1 MNQIIVF
8 KILKVTFLGTG
19 TSHGVPFIG
28 CECAVCT
35 SDNPR
40 DKRLRSSIH
49 LDIDG
54 KSIIIDAGPDFRQQV
69 LRENIRQLDALVFT
83 HEHKDHT
90 AGLDEVR
97 SFNHIQQQPI
107 AVYCRSAVLD
117 RLRKEYAYIF
127 ADHDYPGIPDIEVQL
142 IENKPFTVAGI
153 QLNPVEVMHHQMPV
167 LGFRIGDFTYITDAK
182 HIAEKEK
189 QKIKGSSILVLNALQ
204 HEENIAHLTLN
215 EALALVEELGVEQA
229 YLTHISHRLGLHDV
243 VSKNLPPHVA
253 LAYDGLQLKI

>member
-1 MNQIIVF
+1 M
-8 KILKVTFLGTG
+8 KVTFLGTG

-28 CECAVCT
+28 CDCAVCT

-49 LDIDG
+49 LDIEG

-69 LRENIRQLDALVFT
+69 LREKIRQLDALVFT

-97 SFNHIQQQPI
+97 SFNQIQQQPI
-107 AVYCRSAVLD
+107 AVYCRSAVLE

-127 ADHDYPGIPDIEVQL
+127 AGHDYPGIPDIEVQL
-142 IENKPFTVAGI
+142 IENKPFSVAGI
-153 QLNPVEVMHHQMPV
+153 ALNPVEVMHHQMPV

-182 HIAEKEK
+182 HIADEEK
-189 QKIKGSSILVLNALQ
+189 QKIKGSSTLVLNALQ

-215 EALALVEELGVEQA
+215 EALALVEELGVGRA
-229 YLTHISHRLGLHDV
+229 YLTHISHRLGLHEV
-243 VSKNLPPHVA
+243 VSKGLPPQVA
-253 LAYDGLQLKI
+253 LAFDGLQLEV